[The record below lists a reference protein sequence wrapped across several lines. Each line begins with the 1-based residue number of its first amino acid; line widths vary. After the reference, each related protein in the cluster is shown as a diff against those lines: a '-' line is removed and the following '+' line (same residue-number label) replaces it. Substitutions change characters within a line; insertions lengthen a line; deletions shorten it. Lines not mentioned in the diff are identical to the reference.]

1 MERSY
6 ENHCQLAVRQTLDHY
21 NPENLIKI
29 NNMDLNFLIDVDEC
43 SFDRNFSV
51 RPTSEADV
59 SVIVKAARDADLPIS
74 IRRLGVVL
82 VERFH
87 LTIHNMQTL

>member
-1 MERSY
+1 M
-6 ENHCQLAVRQTLDHY
+6 
-21 NPENLIKI
+21 KI
-29 NNMDLNFLIDVDEC
+29 IASLLSDKHLTITVQKIMALNFVLDVDEC
-43 SFDRNFSV
+43 SFDQNFSV

-82 VERFH
+82 VKTFH